1 MRYEENVMRVWGQF
15 EKGTVSKDL
24 LEQLNGEKG
33 KVIVVA
39 AIKNIKLVGCG
50 LEGFLR
56 SLEECAE

>member
-1 MRYEENVMRVWGQF
+1 MRYQENVMRIWGQF
-15 EKGTVSKDL
+15 EKGTAVSKDL

-39 AIKNIKLVGCG
+39 IKSIKLVGCG

-56 SLEECAE
+56 SLEECA